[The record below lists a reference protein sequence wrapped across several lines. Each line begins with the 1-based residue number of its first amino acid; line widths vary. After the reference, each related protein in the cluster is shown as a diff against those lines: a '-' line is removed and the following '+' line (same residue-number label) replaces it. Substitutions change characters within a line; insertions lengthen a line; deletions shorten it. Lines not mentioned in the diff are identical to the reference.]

1 MCSFAGPARWQTF
14 INHSSCLQ
22 TLHKTINYRIV
33 YLHLPCHPSIAKTW
47 LWHANSVPLLCW
59 SQFSSNHN
67 LAMKTLWKTLQPQLA
82 NTLCLIRYD
91 TNCKPVL
98 IEHNLIDRW
107 CVTHLIKTYVYR
119 YSLQQ
124 SHFKKVTLKKKIFM
138 KKIKWRLTFVDV
150 YMYILKFWCVLDL
163 DVLLVLNYFVL
174 VLKLIKVYFKRSKQW
189 WCLL

>member
-1 MCSFAGPARWQTF
+1 VFASWGCRVY
-14 INHSSCLQ
+14 SSCLQ
-22 TLHKTINYRIV
+22 RLHKTINYRIV

-107 CVTHLIKTYVYR
+107 CRWI
-119 YSLQQ
+119 
-124 SHFKKVTLKKKIFM
+124 
-138 KKIKWRLTFVDV
+138 
-150 YMYILKFWCVLDL
+150 KFWGHVSVRKVNRCLNEQRQHARRPIKRLQLSLWNCGIMYGYLCMIIITLNFMLIYDMQGRQLVIGT
-163 DVLLVLNYFVL
+163 LL
-174 VLKLIKVYFKRSKQW
+174 
-189 WCLL
+189 LLW